1 MKKPSA
7 LQTVATFALT
17 VAAIAFSAPA
27 SAQFQ
32 KPEDALQV
40 PPKCDDRHG

>member
-7 LQTVATFALT
+7 LQVVATFALT
-17 VAAIAFSAPA
+17 VAAIAFSAPQVR
-27 SAQFQ
+27 SF
-32 KPEDALQV
+32 KSRKTRQV